1 MKKAR
6 YLLIVLFLT
15 ALSINDLY
23 CQTDYSYPD
32 LVKRMIDLEYLATPP
47 AIGEHSGTFTS
58 YDRHSVYDSLK
69 GQYKNWEA
77 NDDGSGYIRKEG
89 DNIVVFEKD
98 GPGVIWR
105 IWSAL
110 AKEGKIKIYLDNAK
124 EPVIDRPFRA
134 LFENFDNG
142 IPPANFTSLVSTLSR
157 GRNRFLPIPYNK
169 HCKIVLE
176 KDWGAYYQ
184 ITYSTLPPGTRLP
197 DFTGVYSREDCFALA
212 TADRYLYSR
221 GFVRKIY
228 DGETTDNV
236 VSRIRGNSAALV
248 KKIIGNRALTYFSIS
263 LDDNY
268 VSDKEKRVDLLKNC
282 WIEIY
287 WDNEAKPSVQVPVG
301 LFFGA
306 VPDVS
311 PYRTNPI
318 GSVDGHSFYS
328 NWFMPFSRNA
338 TIKLVNKGSMD
349 HAIHWSIVHSPLK
362 IPADNLLRFHSERNT
377 GEKFDSIRKQGR
389 PIDWPILI
397 ARGTGRFCGLTIH
410 VLNTWDKPKEQPSTW
425 WYGQWDKK
433 TIDWW
438 WGEGDEKFFVDGEKF
453 PSTFGTGSE
462 DYIGYAWSAEPP
474 FALFD
479 SPFAAEPN
487 TPIDGNGNTTVSRF
501 QLADNVPFFKSFEGV
516 LEKYKGDRWGE
527 NGQNV
532 CEYESVSYYYLK
544 R

>member
-1 MKKAR
+1 MKNST
-6 YLLIVLFLT
+6 IFL
-15 ALSINDLY
+15 
-23 CQTDYSYPD
+23 CC
-32 LVKRMIDLEYLATPP
+32 LVFMITTSKLTFAQVTLTYGSLVSRLNDLEYLATIPEV
-47 AIGEHSGTFTS
+47 GENSGNFSS
-58 YDRHSVYDSLK
+58 YDRHSKYDETTK
-69 GQYKNWEA
+69 TYIQWEA

-89 DNIVVFEKD
+89 EDIVVFEKD

-110 AKEGKIKIYLDNAK
+110 AKEGRIRIYLDNAK

-142 IPPANFTSLVSTLSR
+142 IPPVNFTSLVSTLSR
-157 GRNRFLPIPYNK
+157 GRNRFMPIPYKK

-176 KDWGAYYQ
+176 KNWGNYYQ
-184 ITYSTLPPGTRLP
+184 ITYSTMPKSTLLP
-197 DFTGVYSREDCFALA
+197 DFTGEYTREDCFALA
-212 TADRYLYSR
+212 ETDRYLYNR
-221 GFVRKIY
+221 GFTRKIY
-228 DGETTDNV
+228 EGETTENV
-236 VSRIRGNSAALV
+236 SLHVSGNSSSIA
-248 KKIIGNRALTYFSIS
+248 KNISGNRAVTYFS
-263 LDDNY
+263 LTLEDNY
-268 VSDKEKRVDLLKNC
+268 VSNKEKRMDLLKNC

-287 WDNEAKPSVQVPVG
+287 WDNEAKPSVQVPIG

-306 VPDVS
+306 TPDAS
-311 PYRTNPI
+311 PYRTYPI
-318 GSVDGHSFYS
+318 GSVDGRSFYS
-328 NWFMPFSRNA
+328 NWFMPFSKNA

-349 HAIHWSIVHSPLK
+349 HVIHWSIVHSPLK
-362 IPADNLLRFHSERNT
+362 IPAENLLRFHSERNT
-377 GEKFDSIRKQGR
+377 GEKFDSIRKLGR
-389 PIDWPILI
+389 QIDWPLLI
-397 ARGTGRFCGLTIH
+397 VKGTGRFCGMTLH
-410 VLNTWDKPKEQPSTW
+410 VLNTWEKPEEEPLTW

-487 TPIDGNGNTTVSRF
+487 TPIDGNGHTTVSRF

-516 LEKYKGDRWGE
+516 LEKYKEDRWGE
-527 NGQNV
+527 NGHNV
-532 CEYESVSYYYLK
+532 CEYESVSYWYLK
-544 R
+544 

>member
-1 MKKAR
+1 MKNFTIFLCCFVIMITTSKLSFAQDALTYSSLVSR
-6 YLLIVLFLT
+6 Y
-15 ALSINDLY
+15 Y
-23 CQTDYSYPD
+23 
-32 LVKRMIDLEYLATPP
+32 DLEFLATIPEF
-47 AIGEHSGTFTS
+47 GENSGNFSS
-58 YDRHSVYDSLK
+58 YDRHSKYDETTK
-69 GQYKNWEA
+69 TYIQWEA

-89 DNIVVFEKD
+89 DDIVVFEKE

-110 AKEGKIKIYLDNAK
+110 AKEGKIRIYLDNEK

-134 LFENFDNG
+134 LFDNFDNG
-142 IPPANFTSLVSTLSR
+142 IPPVNFTSLISTLSR
-157 GRNRFLPIPYNK
+157 GRNRFMPIPYNT

-184 ITYSTLPPGTRLP
+184 ITYTSLPKGTQLP
-197 DFTGVYSREDCFALA
+197 VFTGEYSREDCFVLA
-212 TADRYLYSR
+212 ETDRYLYNR
-221 GFVRKIY
+221 GFTRKVY
-228 DGETTDNV
+228 DNEITENIN
-236 VSRIRGNSAALV
+236 SKARGNSSSIV
-248 KKIIGNRALTYFSIS
+248 KNIKGNRALTYFSLS

-268 VSDKEKRVDLLKNC
+268 VSDKEKRMDLLKNC

-306 VPDVS
+306 LPDAS
-311 PYRTNPI
+311 PYRAYPI
-318 GSVDGHSFYS
+318 GCIDGRTFYS
-328 NWFMPFSRNA
+328 NWFMPFSKNA
-338 TIKLVNKGSMD
+338 AIRLVNKGSMD
-349 HAIHWSIVHSPLK
+349 HAIRWSIVHSSLK
-362 IPADNLLRFHSERNT
+362 MPAESLLRFHSERNT

-389 PIDWPILI
+389 QIDWPLLI
-397 ARGTGRFCGLTIH
+397 TKGTGRFCGMTLH
-410 VLNTWDKPKEQPSTW
+410 VLNTWEKPKEEPLTW

-479 SPFAAEPN
+479 SPFAAQPN
-487 TPIDGNGNTTVSRF
+487 TPIDGNGHTVVSRF
-501 QLADNVPFFKSFEGV
+501 QIADNVPFFKSFEGV
-516 LEKYKGDRWGE
+516 LEKYKENRWGE
-527 NGQNV
+527 NKANV
-532 CEYESVSYYYLK
+532 CEYESVSYWYLK
-544 R
+544 